1 MGDRRAL
8 MEAAVSAIHSLPDT
22 RVIARSATYR
32 SAPDGPVP
40 QDWYANLALVA
51 ESDMTATEFANA
63 ARKIEATLGRRRDS
77 EIAWGPRPMD
87 IDVIAWGQ
95 KSVPALAETMGKPL
109 DKRPFVIIPLAE
121 IAPDVS
127 VDGSTFSALAME
139 ADSAT
144 LERLDWPATIPSAE
158 KAG

>member
-8 MEAAVSAIHSLPDT
+8 MDAAVSAIHSLPDT

-40 QDWYANLALVA
+40 QDWYANLALVV

-63 ARKIEATLGRRRDS
+63 GRKIETTLGRLRDS

-95 KSVPALAETMGKPL
+95 KSVPTRAETMGKPL

-127 VDGSTFSALAME
+127 VDSRTFSALAME

-144 LERLDWPATIPSAE
+144 LERLDWPATSPSAE
-158 KAG
+158 KAD